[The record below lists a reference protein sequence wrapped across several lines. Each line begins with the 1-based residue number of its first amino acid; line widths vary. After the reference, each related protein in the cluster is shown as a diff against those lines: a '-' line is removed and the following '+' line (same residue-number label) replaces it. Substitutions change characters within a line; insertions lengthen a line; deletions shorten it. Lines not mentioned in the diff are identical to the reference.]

1 MEELCQLLLRDA
13 SIQFAVANVVV
24 GAVAAEVAADGSV
37 ARR

>member
-13 SIQFAVANVVV
+13 SIQFAVAMVV